1 MYSIIFTAAIFIGVL
16 INDFLQNRNKRMTR
30 NFFLGI
36 IATGLVTILWYLGYE
51 TVGWVM
57 VLLPILILLISYI
70 TLVTGLSVTKKSP
83 VGAPRASVA
92 TSAARAPPVES
103 CKPNNPS
110 GPYTAVA
117 PPTSST
123 VSLPASIGPPPT
135 PAGMPMTTDKPL
147 ISGKITPI
155 VPGC

>member
-57 VLLPILILLISYI
+57 VLLPILILLIS
-70 TLVTGLSVTKKSP
+70 
-83 VGAPRASVA
+83 
-92 TSAARAPPVES
+92 
-103 CKPNNPS
+103 
-110 GPYTAVA
+110 
-117 PPTSST
+117 
-123 VSLPASIGPPPT
+123 
-135 PAGMPMTTDKPL
+135 
-147 ISGKITPI
+147 
-155 VPGC
+155 